1 MDGILQELSTRF
13 RDLFSEEQVWQVGQ
27 AILFITLGLVLSRL
41 ARLITV
47 RSFHKTLTRQQLM
60 LLRRSISYTILAL
73 FIGSALSELGFNLGL
88 LFGAAG
94 ILTVAIGFASQT
106 SVSNLI
112 SGLFLVLE
120 RAVEVGDVINVDGT
134 LGEVLTID
142 LLSTKLRTF
151 DNLYVR
157 IPNETMVKTTIINLN
172 RFPIR
177 RVDVKVGVAYK
188 ERLEHVLNI
197 LKRVAEEHP
206 LALEEPAPLF
216 IAQGFGDSSVD
227 YQFSVWTKT
236 ENYLDLLNA
245 LQIDIKSAFDDENIE
260 IPFPHV
266 SLYKGANSAPWDV
279 NVLGANSVTER
290 ESRE

>member
-73 FIGSALSELGFNLGL
+73 FIGSALSELGFNLQL

-206 LALEEPAPLF
+206 LALEEPAPLV
-216 IAQGFGDSSVD
+216 IAQGFGNSSVD

>member
-1 MDGILQELSTRF
+1 MMEGLLQDWELGSRF
-13 RDLFSEEQVWQVGQ
+13 RSLFSEEQIWQVTQ
-27 AILFITLGLVLSRL
+27 ATLLIILGIILSRF
-41 ARLITV
+41 ARLVVV

-60 LLRRSISYTILAL
+60 ILRRSVSYTILAL
-73 FIGSALSELGFNLGL
+73 FIGSALSELGLELRL

-94 ILTVAIGFASQT
+94 IVTVALGFASQT

-177 RVDVKVGVAYK
+177 RVDVKVGVAYGEK
-188 ERLEHVLNI
+188 LEHVLEV
-197 LKRVAEEHP
+197 LTQVAEEHP

-245 LQIDIKSAFDDENIE
+245 LQQDIKVAFEREGIE

-266 SLYKGANSAPWDV
+266 SLYKGQNSEAFEV
-279 NVLGANSVTER
+279 MVRSEEGHS
-290 ESRE
+290 